1 MATQPQDRDSKNSS
15 ATSGPPGKVVPE
27 AIGDV
32 SKTAPA
38 GEDGEE
44 EVTTPAEAFGDAQ
57 HATAKAASSGGSPQV
72 PGKAVPDA
80 LSNTGKR

>member
-1 MATQPQDRDSKNSS
+1 MAMQPQDRDSTNSS

-27 AIGDV
+27 AIGTV
-32 SKTAPA
+32 SKTAPTGA
-38 GEDGEE
+38 DGDE

-57 HATAKAASSGGSPQV
+57 HTSAKPAASGSSLQG

-80 LSNTGKR
+80 LVKTGKR